1 MQFGFSLLANQVR
14 QLFCFQALLI
24 AADENAL

>member
-1 MQFGFSLLANQVR
+1 MQFGFSLLANRVR
-14 QLFCFQALLI
+14 QLFYFRALLI